1 MHTGRMDWYPAAMSL
16 REEIS
21 RSRKR
26 ETLALLLL
34 AGGVFLMLSVVS
46 YDFGDIPLLRYPPHA
61 HPHNLMGTVG
71 AWCAF
76 LLLMLFGIAGYLAP
90 VAVFGTGLLL
100 IFGHRRGQ
108 WHLPAWEMLLVVAL
122 ACLVELQPELWA
134 PVQEKVNLPSP
145 GGLTGALLGRSVLI
159 RYFGPL
165 GAGATAATVALV
177 AVVYLFDFAPSSIVH
192 LILRAA
198 STAGRLLLAAGRSLR
213 PRASRKATSAG
224 TTPRAVGSRPPRVRS
239 PIRQAAIAAVKPPP
253 TPPPSS
259 DRKPGGRSPKPPPAR
274 KRGTAAGRRAPLPST
289 GEYRL
294 PPLELLDVPPPDAK
308 RVFRDNLQENARVLQ
323 ETLAEFGIECRVT
336 NVERGPVVTR
346 YEVLPSPGVRIE
358 RIAGLANNIALTM
371 KTTNVR
377 IQAPV
382 PGKGVVGIEVPNP
395 RTTEVYLR
403 EILESEAWRSSR
415 AALPLAVGKD
425 VAGREIIADLAA
437 MPHLLIAGATG
448 SGKTVCINSLIAGLL
463 MTRTPD
469 QLRLMLIDPKIVEF
483 SVYNDLPHLVVP
495 VVTDAKKVGFCLRW
509 AINEMEVRYRLF
521 ARAGVRNIQ
530 SFNSRPRLKQ
540 GKLFNGEAEESS
552 TRADLPEHL
561 PYIVIVIDELADL
574 MLVAQAEIESCVAR
588 LAQLSRAV
596 GIHMIIA
603 TQRPSVNVITG
614 TIKANLPARVAFQ
627 VAQKVDS
634 RTILDANG
642 ADKLL
647 GRGDML
653 FLPPGSS
660 KLVRAQGT
668 LSKDDEIA
676 RIVEFY
682 KQQGKPRYE
691 TAITEKMQKAPV
703 DQEAEEDEELI
714 EKAVEIILQT
724 RRASTSALQ
733 RRLRIGY
740 TRAARVMD
748 ILEQRGIVGP
758 PRGAE
763 PREILIA
770 DAEGPRRSAQQGE
783 MTGGES

>member
-1 MHTGRMDWYPAAMSL
+1 MRTRRMDWYSAAMSL
-16 REEIS
+16 RQEIAS
-21 RSRKR
+21 SRKR
-26 ETLALLLL
+26 EILALLLL
-34 AGGVFLMLSVVS
+34 AAGVFLFLSVIS

-61 HPHNLMGTVG
+61 PPHNLMGTVG

-76 LLLMLFGIAGYLAP
+76 LLLMLFGVAGYLAP
-90 VAVFGTGLLL
+90 VAAFGTGLVL
-100 IFGHRRGQ
+100 IFGHRRGGWQ
-108 WHLPAWEMLLVVAL
+108 LLAWEALLVIAL

-134 PVQEKVNLPSP
+134 PVQESANLPSP
-145 GGLTGALLGRSVLI
+145 GGLTGSLLGRSVLI

-165 GAGATAATVALV
+165 GAGVAAVTVALV
-177 AVVYLFDFAPSSIVH
+177 AVVYLFDFAPTSILH
-192 LILRAA
+192 LTVRAA
-198 STAGRLLLAAGRSLR
+198 ATVGRLLSAAWRSLR
-213 PRASRKATSAG
+213 PLAIRKATPVRTA
-224 TTPRAVGSRPPRVRS
+224 SRPIRPRQPRIRS
-239 PIRQAAIAAVKPPP
+239 PVRPAAPAAQEPARVPPPPPEKKAARQPRKPPP
-253 TPPPSS
+253 TRVRVES
-259 DRKPGGRSPKPPPAR
+259 
-274 KRGTAAGRRAPLPST
+274 AAGGTPVPST
-289 GEYRL
+289 GEYHL
-294 PPLELLDVPPPDAK
+294 PPLDLLNIPPPDAQ
-308 RVFRDNLQENARVLQ
+308 RVFRDDLQENARVLQ
-323 ETLAEFGIECRVT
+323 ETLSEFGIECRVT

-346 YEVLPSPGVRIE
+346 YEVLPAPGVRVE
-358 RIAGLANNIALTM
+358 RIAALANNIALTM
-371 KTTNVR
+371 KTTSVR

-395 RTTEVYLR
+395 KTTLVYLR
-403 EILESEAWRSSR
+403 EILESDAWRSSR

-425 VAGREIIADLAA
+425 VAGREIIADLTE

-483 SVYNDLPHLVVP
+483 SVYNDLPHLIVP
-495 VVTDAKKVGFCLRW
+495 VVTDAKKVSFCLRW
-509 AINEMEVRYRLF
+509 AINEMEARYRLF

-530 SFNSRPRLKQ
+530 SYNSRPHLKQ
-540 GKLFNGEAEESS
+540 GRLFDGEEEES
-552 TRADLPEHL
+552 TGRPDLPEHL

-574 MLVAQAEIESCVAR
+574 MLVAQAEIESCIAR

-614 TIKANLPARVAFQ
+614 TIKANLPARIAFQ

-668 LSKDDEIA
+668 LTQDDEIA

-682 KQQGKPRYE
+682 KQQGKPHYE

-703 DQEAEEDEELI
+703 EQEAEEDEELI
-714 EKAVEIILQT
+714 EKAVEVILQT

-748 ILEQRGIVGP
+748 ILERRGIVGP

-770 DAEGPRRSAQQGE
+770 DTDARQQAAEQE
-783 MTGGES
+783 EIGGGGS